1 MNPIVM
7 DISRLMERAHCS
19 TPTGIDRYELHYADW
34 LNERRKRVLP
44 RHDSKQPQSP
54 WFVETGHHGAISVA
68 TDRADRLVS
77 MLNTRWAST
86 EVSASQAVLLER
98 IFAAIDGK
106 IRWEISAE
114 LKAGEAQSQRL
125 RKIAHVVANHFAQG
139 VALPGSA
146 SFVHVSHSRLER
158 TSAFSW
164 LGETRRNSV
173 FYVHDLIPLSHPEFV
188 RPEEPE
194 RHRRRMETV
203 LQHASLILC
212 NSQVT
217 ARALRT
223 FAQENNK
230 RLPSIAVLPPGVEQC
245 FQGAID
251 DFALPQKPYFV
262 AIGTIEPRKNHMLLL
277 RLWQHLAER
286 DGPKAP
292 PLVIVGKRGWEN
304 SHILAMLERCPALP
318 GLVIEVPGLEDAALA
333 RLVAGAAALLS
344 PSFAEGYGM
353 PITEALALG
362 TPVVASNIAAHRE
375 AAAGQAAIFLDPLDG
390 LSWRAAVDMIAAARQ
405 HRTRPSFATGW
416 DTHFDDLE
424 ALIEA
429 DFSARRYAA
438 QRAPQRMRVLLS
450 GSTLR
455 RSTT

>member
-7 DISRLMERAHCS
+7 DISRLMERAHCP
-19 TPTGIDRYELHYADW
+19 TPTGIDRYELHYAHW
-34 LNERRKRVLP
+34 LNERRKRVP
-44 RHDSKQPQSP
+44 SKRASEISHSP
-54 WFVETGHHGAISVA
+54 WFVETGHYGAISVA
-68 TDRADRLVS
+68 SERADRLVS
-77 MLNTRWAST
+77 TLNNRWATT
-86 EVSASQAVLLER
+86 EISAPQAALLER

-106 IRWEISAE
+106 IRWQASAE
-114 LKAGEAQSQRL
+114 AKTGEVHSQRL
-125 RKIAHVVANHFAQG
+125 RKIAHVVANHFTHG
-139 VALPGSA
+139 LTLPRNA

-164 LGETRRNSV
+164 LGETGRNGV

-203 LQHASLILC
+203 LKHAALALC

-230 RLPSIAVLPPGVEQC
+230 KLPSIAVLPPGVEQS
-245 FQGAID
+245 FLSPLND
-251 DFALPQKPYFV
+251 TPLPQTPYFV

-277 RLWQHLAER
+277 RLWQYLAER

-292 PLVIVGKRGWEN
+292 RLVIVGKRGWEN

-333 RLVAGAAALLS
+333 RLVAGSVALLS

-362 TPVVASNIAAHRE
+362 TPVVASNINAHRE
-375 AAAGQAAIFLDPLDG
+375 AARGHDAIFLDPLDG
-390 LSWRAAVDMIAAARQ
+390 LSWKAAVDMIAASPLRRAR
-405 HRTRPSFATGW
+405 RNLASGW

-424 ALIEA
+424 TLIGT
-429 DFSARRYAA
+429 DFSAQHYAA
-438 QRAPQRMRVLLS
+438 QRAPQRLQRLLP
-450 GSTLR
+450 GATLQ
-455 RSTT
+455 